1 MSAKQE
7 KRRRQYEREA
17 YREALYLWKC
27 REPARA
33 FFVRRIF
40 WRMRKPSMPKGV

>member
-17 YREALYLWKC
+17 YIERLYTWRDNEPPKLRFISWLIWKSN
-27 REPARA
+27 
-33 FFVRRIF
+33 
-40 WRMRKPSMPKGV
+40 KPTPTKGV